1 MAAQWGALLWLDWR
15 LLVNRVRTIA
25 RNPRRFVPWLIFLVW
40 LLPSFITRL
49 TLRNRIG
56 RTDFFPAVGPQ
67 LEPLGAL
74 LPGVALLILGISVW
88 RASMTAPAAFQS
100 PADARF
106 VIGAGLDSRAV
117 FTWLSLR
124 TARRLILSFAL
135 MLVVIQVLYL
145 PWLGFSFVSAFA
157 FSLAIAT
164 YLGIVFGARL
174 LAFTLQRA
182 APAIPVGF
190 IGLLATVAG
199 GAMFLAALLQLLG
212 VASVPDGILAVNAAL
227 PPGSWIVTA
236 MGGNYTGELALL
248 AAAVALTAA
257 GIALAGDCYPELWAT
272 SSRAMALRRA
282 MRGRGGLFGYSAR
295 ARRAAAGAATAPRR
309 VESVAG
315 EHVPPGAMTVFWK
328 EWIAVRRG
336 RGGVELQLGLLVAA
350 VVLGWLIG
358 YSTSQSSHIAPVVGT
373 VAVALVILRTWSAGI
388 QLGRDVGNPLWWL
401 SSSALWSRLVVWTVA
416 RALRF
421 GLPLVVFIEFVVVGA
436 GANPWLLLAAPVPP
450 LLLSWMSQ
458 TVGLAVYA
466 LLPAR
471 TDFRLQMTL
480 RSMSVYA
487 IFIVIA
493 VAAAPGL
500 LLRNFVVAATAP
512 AVAVAAVI
520 AVTLVFATWRIEGN
534 GIVFAQEERQ

>member
-1 MAAQWGALLWLDWR
+1 MAAAQWGALLWLDWR
-15 LLVNRVRTIA
+15 LLVNRVRTVA

-40 LLPSFITRL
+40 LLPSFLTRF
-49 TLRNRIG
+49 TLRNRVG
-56 RTDFFPAVGPQ
+56 RDELFPAFGPQ
-67 LEPLGAL
+67 VAPLGAL
-74 LPGVALLILGISVW
+74 VPGVALLLLGIAVW

-124 TARRLILSFAL
+124 TARRLIVSFAV

-145 PWLGFSFVSAFA
+145 PWLGFSFASALA

-164 YLGIVFGARL
+164 YLGIVFGGRM

-182 APAIPVGF
+182 VPRAPVGF
-190 IGLLATVAG
+190 AGLLAAVLG
-199 GAMFLAALLQLLG
+199 GALFLAALLQLLG
-212 VASVPDGILAVNAAL
+212 LAGVPGAVLSVNAAL
-227 PPGSWIVTA
+227 PPGSWVVSAI
-236 MGGNYTGELALL
+236 GGDLTGELALL

-282 MRGRGGLFGYSAR
+282 MRSRRGLFGYSAAARPQR
-295 ARRAAAGAATAPRR
+295 ATSTPRR
-309 VESVAG
+309 VDSVAG

-336 RGGVELQLGLLVAA
+336 RGGLELQLGLIVAA

-358 YSTSQSSHIAPVVGT
+358 YATARNSRIAPVVG
-373 VAVALVILRTWSAGI
+373 VALVSLVLLRTWAAGV

-401 SSSALWSRLVVWTVA
+401 SSSALWTRLVVWTVA

-421 GLPLVVFIEFVVVGA
+421 GLPLVVFVEAAVVGA
-436 GANPWLLLAAPVPP
+436 GWNLALLAVAPIPP

-471 TDFRLQMTL
+471 TDYRLQMTL
-480 RSMSVYA
+480 RSMSVYV
-487 IFIVIA
+487 IFIGIA
-493 VAAAPGL
+493 IAAAPGL
-500 LLRNFVVAATAP
+500 LLRNFVLAAALPTG
-512 AVAVAAVI
+512 AVAAVI
-520 AVTLVFATWRIEGN
+520 AVTIVFATWRIEGN

>member
-1 MAAQWGALLWLDWR
+1 MAASQWGALLWLDWR

-25 RNPRRFVPWLIFLVW
+25 RNPRRFVPWLIFVVW
-40 LLPSFITRL
+40 LLPSLFTRL
-49 TLRNRIG
+49 TLRNRVAGNEIIPSFG
-56 RTDFFPAVGPQ
+56 AQ
-67 LEPLGAL
+67 LTSLGAL
-74 LPGVALLILGISVW
+74 VPGVALLVLGIAVW
-88 RASMTAPAAFQS
+88 RAATTAPAAFQS

-135 MLVVIQVLYL
+135 MLLLIQVLYL
-145 PWLGFSFVSAFA
+145 PWLGFSFGSALA

-164 YLGIVFGARL
+164 YLGIVFGGRM

-182 APAIPVGF
+182 VPAAPVGF
-190 IGLLATVAG
+190 TGLLAAVVG
-199 GAMFLAALLQLLG
+199 GGLFLVTLLHLLG
-212 VASVPDGILAVNAAL
+212 VASVPAEVLAFNAAL
-227 PPGSWIVTA
+227 PPGSWVVSAI
-236 MGGNYTGELALL
+236 GGDFAGELALL

-282 MRGRGGLFGYSAR
+282 MRARRSVFGYSAG
-295 ARRAAAGAATAPRR
+295 AQRRREAATARR
-309 VESVAG
+309 VDSVAG
-315 EHVPPGAMTVFWK
+315 VHVPPGAMTVFWK
-328 EWIAVRRG
+328 EWLAVRRG
-336 RGGVELQLGLLVAA
+336 RGGLELQLGLIAA
-350 VVLGWLIG
+350 AIVLGWLVG
-358 YSTSQSSHIAPVVGT
+358 YATTQSSRFAPVFGA
-373 VAVALVILRTWSAGI
+373 AVVTLILLRTWAAGV

-401 SSSALWSRLVVWTVA
+401 SSSALWARLVVWTVA

-421 GLPLVVFIEFVVVGA
+421 GLPLVVFVEAVVLGA
-436 GANPWLLLAAPVPP
+436 RWSPVLLAVAPIAP

-466 LLPAR
+466 LIPAR
-471 TDFRLQMTL
+471 TDYRLQMTM

-487 IFIVIA
+487 ILVAIA
-493 VAAAPGL
+493 IAAAPGL
-500 LLRNFVVAATAP
+500 LLRNVVLAAAAP
-512 AVAVAAVI
+512 TSAVVVIIAASI
-520 AVTLVFATWRIEGN
+520 VFATWRIEGN